1 MDSTTATQA
10 HSYDIYTGIWTDWS
24 RGRILGLTL
33 TLERW
38 DGNLLIAFLALFAS
52 FVGTSFWRIACCLL
66 HNCFSVSTAQDRVYH
81 QRQAILRNSYNSMS
95 GVAGLIQTLF
105 AWRNH
110 GKRTYARLLPLLCFA
125 LCCLIIFGVA
135 GTFSSKVS
143 TSIGN
148 DVLIRS
154 NSNCGYIDLYQDFN
168 FTNLVTGFF
177 PWMAKV
183 ATAQASYA
191 QQCYSNATDL
201 QQCDTFVQTR
211 LPTTITRNSSCP
223 FPEEMCRTKDKNIVF
238 DTGYLDSHEDLG
250 INTPVEDRVLFRRI
264 SACASLV
271 TDGYRRLHNYSEK
284 GTYARYFYGQDLND
298 DFPNLTDEEKRNLTI
313 EYPVPELSG
322 PHTDFDIR

>member
-10 HSYDIYTGIWTDWS
+10 YSYDIYTGIWTDWS

-38 DGNLLIAFLALFAS
+38 DGNLLVAFLALFVS
-52 FVGTSFWRIACCLL
+52 FAGTSFWRIACCLL
-66 HNCFSVSTAQDRVYH
+66 HNCFSVSTAQDGVYH

-177 PWMAKV
+177 P
-183 ATAQASYA
+183 
-191 QQCYSNATDL
+191 
-201 QQCDTFVQTR
+201 
-211 LPTTITRNSSCP
+211 
-223 FPEEMCRTKDKNIVF
+223 
-238 DTGYLDSHEDLG
+238 
-250 INTPVEDRVLFRRI
+250 
-264 SACASLV
+264 
-271 TDGYRRLHNYSEK
+271 
-284 GTYARYFYGQDLND
+284 
-298 DFPNLTDEEKRNLTI
+298 
-313 EYPVPELSG
+313 
-322 PHTDFDIR
+322 